1 MTTGSSRILLA
12 RPQFQTNVIA
22 STGAYPISLGLH
34 PSTNGCA
41 HFAWRLPDPDG
52 DETWSVAQYGHCGIA
67 LVESGN
73 CHSGYDR
80 SLRDAETGA
89 LTSLT
94 STAGTH
100 PVNYQNM
107 SLNTQDR
114 RRPRHPPAHASHF
127 FPFFFPF
134 PGALLLLFD
143 SLMLNPPL
151 INASRPTALIIR
163 NRSGPR

>member
-1 MTTGSSRILLA
+1 MSSLQPVHIRSHWVSTR
-12 RPQFQTNVIA
+12 RPTDVL
-22 STGAYPISLGLH
+22 ISLGAYQILTEMRRG
-34 PSTNGCA
+34 P
-41 HFAWRLPDPDG
+41 LPL
-52 DETWSVAQYGHCGIA
+52 YGHCGIA